1 MAAFNFADQ
10 KQYSDWA
17 GYAGFDR
24 KTGGMED
31 SPAKQGIPPPQD
43 FNQYLNQR
51 LQPAQNIMSNAGNVA
66 SQVGSGNF
74 VGAMSTAQN
83 MRQPVP
89 PTAAPAAPT
98 APMAPAAPAV
108 PEPAYQYEFGLDE
121 DQKSSLLQGLGGMVA
136 PGLMAVA

>member
-1 MAAFNFADQ
+1 MASFTFADP

-24 KTGGMED
+24 KTGEMEQT
-31 SPAKQGIPPPQD
+31 PAKQGIPPPQD

-51 LQPAQNIMSNAGNVA
+51 MQPAQNIMSNAGNVA
-66 SQVGSGNF
+66 SQFGSGNF
-74 VGAMSTAQN
+74 VGAMSAAQN

-89 PTAAPAAPT
+89 PNAAPA

-121 DQKSSLLQGLGGMVA
+121 DEKSSLLQGLGGLGNLA
-136 PGLMAVA
+136 SIAMA

>member
-1 MAAFNFADQ
+1 MAAFTFADP
-10 KQYSDWA
+10 KKYSDWA

-24 KTGGMED
+24 KTGEMEQA
-31 SPAKQGIPPPQD
+31 SAKQGIPPPQD

-51 LQPAQNIMSNAGNVA
+51 LAPVQNIMSNAGNVA

-83 MRQPVP
+83 MRQAVP
-89 PTAAPAAPT
+89 PTAAPAASA

-108 PEPAYQYEFGLDE
+108 PEPAYQYDFGLDE
-121 DQKSSLLQGLGGMVA
+121 DQKSSLLQGLGGLGNLA
-136 PGLMAVA
+136 SIAMA

>member
-1 MAAFNFADQ
+1 MTAFTFADP

-24 KTGGMED
+24 KTGGMEEA
-31 SPAKQGIPPPQD
+31 PLKQGIPPPQD

-51 LQPAQNIMSNAGNVA
+51 LEPVQNIMSNAGNAA

-83 MRQPVP
+83 MRQPVAP
-89 PTAAPAAPT
+89 NAAPA
-98 APMAPAAPAV
+98 APMAPAAP
-108 PEPAYQYEFGLDE
+108 EPAYQYEYGLDE
-121 DQKSSLLQGLGGMVA
+121 DSKSSLLEGLGGLGNLA
-136 PGLMAVA
+136 SIAMA